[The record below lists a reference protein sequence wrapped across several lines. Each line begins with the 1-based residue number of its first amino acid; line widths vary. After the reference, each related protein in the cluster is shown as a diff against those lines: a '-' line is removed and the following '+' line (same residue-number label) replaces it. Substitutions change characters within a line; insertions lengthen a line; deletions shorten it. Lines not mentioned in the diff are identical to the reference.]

1 MYSKSDLNYISNVTE
16 TVASSSPEVAAL
28 INKEYERQ
36 RDNVCLIASENFTSA
51 AVMAAAGSCL
61 TNKYSEGMVGKR
73 YYSGCSVVD
82 EVELFCREK
91 WLEVFGVA
99 DTYHVNVQP
108 HSGSQA
114 NFTAYTAFLTKGD
127 TVLSM
132 SLANGGHLT
141 HGSPVNN
148 SGKLYNFVHYEVDDN
163 GFINY
168 DDIAA
173 KLREHNP
180 KLVVAGASSYSRII
194 DFELI
199 KKLIDE
205 YTAETGNPVFFMADI
220 AHIAGLVVA
229 GVHPTPF
236 GVCDIV
242 TMTTHKTLRGARGG
256 LTFAKREYA
265 KKIDSAAFPG
275 TQGGPLQHVI
285 AAKAVSAVECL
296 KPEYKTYI
304 ENVVANCKV
313 MADEF
318 VKMGYKIVTGGTD
331 NHLFL
336 VDLTPNGVSGLA
348 VQNELEKR
356 GIILNRNCV
365 PGEKRSAYET
375 SGIRIGTAPE
385 TTRGYTAEDFVKVA
399 HRIDEAIKD
408 LMAANN

>member
-1 MYSKSDLNYISNVTE
+1 MYSKSDLNYLSSIPE
-16 TVASSSPEVAAL
+16 IVASSSPEVAAM
-28 INKEYERQ
+28 INKEFERQ
-36 RDNVCLIASENFTSA
+36 RDNVCLIASENFVSA

-73 YYSGCSVVD
+73 YYSGCTVVD

-163 GFINY
+163 GFIQY
-168 DDIAA
+168 DDIAQ
-173 KLREHNP
+173 KLREHAP

-194 DFELI
+194 DFALI
-199 KKLIDE
+199 KKMIDE
-205 YTAETGNPVFFMADI
+205 YTAETGNTVYFMADI

-229 GVHPTPF
+229 GAHPSPF
-236 GVCDIV
+236 GVCDVV

-256 LTFAKREYA
+256 LTFAK
-265 KKIDSAAFPG
+265 KIDSAAFPG
-275 TQGGPLQHVI
+275 TQGGPLQHAI

-304 ENVVANCKV
+304 ENVVANCKA
-313 MADEF
+313 MSDEF
-318 VKMGYKIVTGGTD
+318 IKMGYKVVTGGTD

-336 VDLTPNGVSGLA
+336 VDLTPNNVSGLA

-365 PGEKRSAYET
+365 PGEKRSAFET

-385 TTRGYTAEDFVKVA
+385 TTRGFTAEDFIKVA

>member
-1 MYSKSDLNYISNVTE
+1 MYSKKNLEFISSISS
-16 TVASSSPEVAAL
+16 TVADVAPEVAQ
-28 INKEYERQ
+28 IIDKEFVRQ
-36 RDNVCLIASENFTSA
+36 KDNVCLIASENFTSA

-73 YYSGCSVVD
+73 YYSGCTVVD
-82 EVELFCREK
+82 EMELYCREK
-91 WLEVFGVA
+91 WLEVFGA
-99 DTYHVNVQP
+99 SETYHVNVQP

-114 NFTAYTAFLTKGD
+114 NFTAYSAFIKKDD

-132 SLANGGHLT
+132 SLDNGGHLT

-148 SGKLYNFVHYEVDDN
+148 SGKFYNFVHYDVDEN
-163 GFINY
+163 GFIKY

-173 KLREHNP
+173 KLRSHNP

-194 DFELI
+194 DFKLI
-199 KKLIDE
+199 RDIIDE
-205 YTAETGNPVFFMADI
+205 YIAETGNTVYFMADI

-236 GVCDIV
+236 GVCDVV
-242 TMTTHKTLRGARGG
+242 TLTTHKTLRGARGG
-256 LTFAKREYA
+256 LTFAKKEFA
-265 KKIDSAAFPG
+265 AKIDKGAFPG
-275 TQGGPLQHVI
+275 NQGGPLQHVI

-296 KPEYKTYI
+296 RPEYKEYI
-304 ENVVANCKV
+304 KNVVYNCKV

-318 VKMGYKIVTGGTD
+318 IKMGYKLVTGGTD

-336 VDLTPNGVSGLA
+336 VDLTDVGVSGLA
-348 VQNELEKR
+348 VQNELESR

-385 TTRGYTAEDFVKVA
+385 TTRGFTAEDFVKVA
-399 HRIDEAIKD
+399 HRIDEAIKY
-408 LMAANN
+408 LVAQNA